1 MDLSLNDLILKPDT
15 AGTSLLRPSAQRA
28 SEAVSLAAFNDL
40 LGQLNQAR
48 GHRSDR
54 VGVNE
59 SRPSQTTSDL
69 QDVEEVRIPERER
82 TSPSD
87 ARDRSDDEDRVG
99 SSENRTREKDP
110 KQASSRESRNGIVD
124 KENQS
129 ADATL
134 AAGQTAQRNTVVK
147 ETIPLVSPT
156 LTNANGLGATTRAN
170 NGTAIGLG
178 GNSAPGLQI
187 AAQLIPNPAAA
198 TTVLEAGPGA
208 TQPNGPKAPLLPTGA
223 DALPDAMKALVSQAG
238 MQGATKSNN
247 SAGGTGNGG
256 ASASQPGVVAGSM
269 LGLSDLPI
277 KPEAPFEVYFETRA
291 ASAQPRSAFSTGLL
305 AAQEISDNPLSSGMQ
320 PGSGIASAAKG
331 GTAQVS
337 GAVPVSTEG
346 AGAGQPSAVSQN
358 SPVEF
363 AAPGTDKALPTA
375 SSHASSGNGSPQ
387 GIFGAGPGN
396 TTQSFFGSNASSL
409 GAARTAPPVPVPADQ
424 FAVHVARAAASGSDQ
439 ISIKLKPAALGQ
451 VDVKLEVTH
460 DGRVAAVV
468 TAEKADTLD
477 LLQRDSRALERA
489 LQDAGLKTDSN
500 SLQFS
505 LRGEGEPGSGFGHG
519 SLAPNGS
526 PFAGHDEE
534 EPTGTGSMIAGYQ
547 NSRAAQGGI
556 DISV

>member
-1 MDLSLNDLILKPDT
+1 MDLSLNDLILKPET

-28 SEAVSLAAFNDL
+28 SEAMSLAAFNDL
-40 LGQLNQAR
+40 LSQLNQAR
-48 GHRSDR
+48 GHTSDR
-54 VGVNE
+54 IGVNE

-69 QDVEEVRIPERER
+69 QDVEEVRAPERER
-82 TSPSD
+82 TPRRD
-87 ARDRSDDEDRVG
+87 VRDRSDDDDRV
-99 SSENRTREKDP
+99 SNSEHRTREKDP
-110 KQASSRESRNGIVD
+110 KQASGRESQNGAVD
-124 KENQS
+124 KEGQS

-134 AAGQTAQRNTVVK
+134 AAGQAAQRDTVTK
-147 ETIPLVSPT
+147 ETIPSVWPK
-156 LTNANGLGATTRAN
+156 LTNGSGLGATNQAN

-178 GNSAPGLQI
+178 GNSATGVSIP
-187 AAQLIPNPAAA
+187 AQLITNPAAA
-198 TTVLEAGPGA
+198 MAVSEAGPDA
-208 TQPNGPKAPLLPTGA
+208 NQPNGPKAPLLPTGA

-238 MQGATKSNN
+238 VQGVIKSNN
-247 SAGGTGNGG
+247 PSGGTGNGG
-256 ASASQPGVVAGSM
+256 ASASQPGGIAGST

-277 KPEAPFEVYFETRA
+277 KPDTPFELSFETRA

-305 AAQEISDNPLSSGMQ
+305 ATQEISDNPLSSRMQ
-320 PGSGIASAAKG
+320 TGSGLAAAAKG
-331 GTAQVS
+331 GTAQVTGVVP
-337 GAVPVSTEG
+337 GATEG
-346 AGAGQPSAVSQN
+346 AGAVQPGPVSQN

-363 AAPGTDKALPTA
+363 AALGADKAMPTA
-375 SSHASSGNGSPQ
+375 PSHAASGNGSPH
-387 GIFGAGPGN
+387 GMFGAGPVN
-396 TTQSFFGSNASSL
+396 TSQSFIGSNAASL

-424 FAVHVARAAASGSDQ
+424 FAVHVARAAASGTDQ

-505 LRGEGEPGSGFGHG
+505 LRGEGQAGSGFGQG
-519 SLAPNGS
+519 SVDRDGS

-534 EPTGTGSMIAGYQ
+534 EPAGSGPMIGGYQ